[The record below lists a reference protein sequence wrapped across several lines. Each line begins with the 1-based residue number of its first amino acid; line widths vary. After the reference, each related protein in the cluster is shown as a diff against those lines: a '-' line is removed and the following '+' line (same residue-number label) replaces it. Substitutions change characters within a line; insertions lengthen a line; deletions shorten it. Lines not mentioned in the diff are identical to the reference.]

1 MTFKKRHVQQTL
13 VILKKVKVI
22 SQRTVALSI
31 AVGSLDEVDDGF
43 AVTHI
48 ALAVNATIA
57 DISIAQCQ
65 TVCKQ
70 TKKDCPISKLFNTE
84 ISLNATLK

>member
-1 MTFKKRHVQQTL
+1 MKYNDLFWGSLR
-13 VILKKVKVI
+13 VI

-48 ALAVNATIA
+48 ALEVNATIA
-57 DISIAQCQ
+57 DISNEQCQ
-65 TVCKQ
+65 TVCEQ
-70 TKKDCPISKLFNTE
+70 TKKAALFQNY
-84 ISLNATLK
+84 